1 MTTAVANTLDRIDE
15 MIRARHLLDHP
26 FYQAWTRGELSLD
39 ALRDYASQY
48 YQHVDAFP
56 RYLSTLHAVTSDS
69 EARRHI
75 LQNLVDEEAGHPNHP
90 ELWLQFAESLD
101 LAPGDVKA
109 TVKAP
114 ETEAIIEHFMTSCGS
129 GTAAG
134 LAAMYSYESQ
144 IPAVS
149 ESKINGLQSF
159 YGMDD
164 PKGYEYFTVHMEA
177 DVEHSRVEREL
188 LSRFVTVENEGEVL
202 NAVEGTVDALY
213 SLLDGVCHRHG
224 IAC

>member
-1 MTTAVANTLDRIDE
+1 MSTVVESTLNRIDAL
-15 MIRARHLLDHP
+15 IQSRHLLDHP
-26 FYQAWTRGELSLD
+26 FYQTWTRGELTLD
-39 ALRDYASQY
+39 ALRDYTSQY

-56 RYLSTLHAVTSDS
+56 RYLSTLHSITEDA

-90 ELWLQFAESLD
+90 ELWLQFANSLD
-101 LAPGDVKA
+101 LEDASVKTTPPEDETRSLIGHFLA
-109 TVKAP
+109 TCEK
-114 ETEAIIEHFMTSCGS
+114 S
-129 GTAAG
+129 TAEG
-134 LAAMYSYESQ
+134 LGALYAYESQ

-149 ESKINGLQSF
+149 ETKIDGLKKY

-164 PKGYEYFTVHMEA
+164 PKGYDYFTVHMEA

-188 LSRFVTVENEGEVL
+188 LAQFVTSENEDEVL
-202 NAVEGTVDALY
+202 LAVEGTLDSLY
-213 SLLDGVCHRHG
+213 TLLDGVCVRHG